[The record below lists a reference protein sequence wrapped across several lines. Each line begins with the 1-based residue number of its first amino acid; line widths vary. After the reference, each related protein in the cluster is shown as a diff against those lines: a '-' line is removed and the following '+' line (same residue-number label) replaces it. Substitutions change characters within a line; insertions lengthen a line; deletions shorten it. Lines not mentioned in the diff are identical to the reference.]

1 MDAWLSARKAGAK
14 FCSRVSRVATGSIAD
29 LAAARGGRTARRFS
43 VAIFRRERKLAAEGA
58 TDAEIFMVFPCAPS
72 VLCGN
77 SHVS

>member
-14 FCSRVSRVATGSIAD
+14 FCSR
-29 LAAARGGRTARRFS
+29 AARGGRTARRFS